1 MNARLTAL
9 GLALALTLGIT
20 PALAA
25 ESAAE
30 NAPLPSFTD
39 VLPDGTGDT
48 WYDYESIQIC
58 AEAGILQGSGDL
70 FDPCGTLTVGE
81 TAVIAARFYAQTTG
95 EPPAEPAHGE
105 EWYEPA
111 MAVMEETEAIY
122 FMGDSPMSVDPLAPI
137 TREGFVHAVA
147 SGVPIGYMPVLSHFS
162 VLPDTDNMIVLLF
175 YNAGLLSGVDK
186 YGTFDGDKTL
196 TRAEAAVILARIL
209 EPERRKVFTPAISED
224 EMLSLLFAK
233 ALTEHPTRY
242 VTPDDI
248 FSSQLSLEELE
259 QALSLAGFSADE
271 VLLRIGGVTVA
282 AEQYLPLLI
291 LEIRQTPDIEGAS
304 FLSAPYPLLIDDVSY
319 SPSDAAKRMAAN
331 RCVDELLHRF
341 VSKDWPTEEE
351 RAAYLTEH
359 PLSESEVLKNLDVPQ
374 FYEAFLSAAEK

>member
-70 FDPCGTLTVGE
+70 FDPGGTLTVGE
-81 TAVIAARFYAQTTG
+81 TAVISARFYAQTTG
-95 EPPAEPAHGE
+95 EPLAEPAHGE

-111 MAVMEETEAIY
+111 MAVMEETGAIGY
-122 FMGDSPMSVDPLAPI
+122 LGASPTTAV
-137 TREGFVHAVA
+137 TREGFVCAVA
-147 SGVPIGYMPVLSHFS
+147 TGIPLGYMPVLSHFS

-242 VTPDDI
+242 VTPDNI
-248 FSSQLSLEELE
+248 FSSQLSPEELE
-259 QALSLAGFSADE
+259 RALSLAGFSADE

-304 FLSAPYPLLIDDVSY
+304 FLSSPYPLLIDDVRY